1 MARDKRGGDKK
12 DGRGAE
18 DLADAPTSVI
28 YPKSGRQVVGED
40 FPLREFTRHAGAE
53 VDPNAR
59 TQAERSRNYR
69 ATERR
74 KGNSP
79 S

>member
-28 YPKSGRQVVGED
+28 YPKSG
-40 FPLREFTRHAGAE
+40 
-53 VDPNAR
+53 
-59 TQAERSRNYR
+59 
-69 ATERR
+69 
-74 KGNSP
+74 
-79 S
+79 